1 MKFNEQI
8 HQIRTQSKLTQTE
21 MADQLHVS
29 RQTISSWETGRNLPD
44 LETVVMIAQHF
55 GITLDD
61 LILGDKTMQT
71 KLIKDTSKTHRA
83 RLNFGAAVLFII
95 GVICFLAELVMPSW
109 VDRTGMLHEPYFFL
123 IPIGYLMIFAGIV
136 MSFVSLISKVRNR
149 K

>member
-8 HQIRTQSKLTQTE
+8 YQIRTQSKLTQTE

-44 LETVVMIAQHF
+44 LETVVIIAQHF

-109 VDRTGMLHEPYFFL
+109 VDRTSMLHEPYFFL